1 MQALLADGLTSDI
14 SRSTTPVDS
23 LYTDGLEGYYGPFE
37 AHDVVMSNVDGL
49 IVFFGWDPASS
60 LAPDGINVIK
70 PLYTDAELTPYV
82 GLGRWIRLPSGS
94 LPDDNLNILST
105 TPVADADGVAV
116 NTPVTIRFTQN
127 IDSQTVSVDTIIVE
141 KEVEVEPTPS
151 TSPHYRGC
159 RVYLSTDGGQTIA
172 GSTPTVLSF
181 DRIGYNIDSEFA
193 LGSLPVTGITIPSTV
208 SRIRVQGKI
217 KIGSLSLPECT
228 QYSLCLFKDGVMD
241 IVLLSGL
248 FPAREGTPSIVIPF
262 CSPPLSVSAGA
273 VYTLVLGIYVSAEA
287 TFETVG
293 SNSFLPRDTTELH
306 IEVLE

>member
-37 AHDVVMSNVDGL
+37 ARDVVMAISVGL
-49 IVFFGWDPASS
+49 IIFFGWDPASG
-60 LAPDGINVIK
+60 LTPDGVNTIK
-70 PLYTDAELTPYV
+70 PLYRDADLTPYV

-94 LPDDNLNILST
+94 LPEDNLSILST
-105 TPVADADGVAV
+105 TPVPEADDIAV
-116 NTPVTIRFTQN
+116 TSPIIIRFNQN
-127 IDSQTVSVDTIIVE
+127 IDAPTVNSESIIIE
-141 KEVEVEPTPS
+141 KEEGEDPIP
-151 TSPHYRGC
+151 PEEYHYRGC
-159 RVYLSTDGGQTIA
+159 RVYLSANGGQTIG
-172 GSTPTVLSF
+172 GSVQTVLSF
-181 DRIGYNIDSEFA
+181 DRIGYNIDSEFS

-217 KIGSLSLPECT
+217 KIGSLTLPETT
-228 QYSLCLFKDGVMD
+228 QYSLCLYKDGVLNL
-241 IVLLSGL
+241 ILLSGL

-262 CSPPLSVSAGA
+262 CSPPISVSEGD
-273 VYTLVLGIYVSAEA
+273 VYTLVLGIYVDSEE

-293 SNSFLPRDTTELH
+293 SNVFTPHDTTELH